1 MPVAYVLAKI
11 EAGQDKQT
19 LEAISKLAGVTSITL
34 TYGIYDLHVEVK
46 FDTIEE
52 LDEFIF
58 DKVRKVSGIKET
70 VTLVASSRGV

>member
-11 EAGQDKQT
+11 EVGQEKQV
-19 LEAISKLAGVTSITL
+19 LETIRNLRGVTSITF

-46 FDTIEE
+46 FGTIEE

-70 VTLVASSRGV
+70 VTLVASYRGV